1 MFNKSYFVLFINEY
15 EGTLF
20 YVEDQKILAET
31 FGTLEETKQEFDKIF
46 SKNKNAIIQIILKD
60 QDKDFSKEIIKA
72 STSSERDHIVKQKL
86 QQNYNES
93 NFRGMIDLSETDSIE
108 EQEYL
113 FITINKTKAIDSWF
127 EYISGLGNRLEG
139 IYSFDLEVKGL
150 VNYLLPKETQKKWQI
165 MINHKEYY
173 IYKGEE
179 FLLKDK
185 VTDNLTES
193 IDNSLVKVNHMGEL
207 VNICII
213 GFLPEKLY
221 FDDHVHYFTFENLKG
236 LLKIKDELIN
246 FEQIICLAINKY
258 DRKYKLYNS
267 DLSQIKVVKNIYY
280 YTKLLFLLLA
290 SIGLIISSIL
300 WGALDELLEE
310 KRYMANLR
318 KIKEMEV
325 QQIKKIPIEVAQD
338 DLEVVIT
345 RYSVKML
352 QDFFAKVIALKN
364 DKLHVTNVSFEFQ
377 DNQPVYI
384 INLEFIVT
392 QSLLKLIEIKKAI
405 EELQKEFQDYKIS
418 YVSSDNQAEN
428 IVDVQVT
435 LTPKK

>member
-1 MFNKSYFVLFINEY
+1 
-15 EGTLF
+15 
-20 YVEDQKILAET
+20 
-31 FGTLEETKQEFDKIF
+31 
-46 SKNKNAIIQIILKD
+46 
-60 QDKDFSKEIIKA
+60 
-72 STSSERDHIVKQKL
+72 
-86 QQNYNES
+86 
-93 NFRGMIDLSETDSIE
+93 
-108 EQEYL
+108 
-113 FITINKTKAIDSWF
+113 
-127 EYISGLGNRLEG
+127 
-139 IYSFDLEVKGL
+139 
-150 VNYLLPKETQKKWQI
+150 
-165 MINHKEYY
+165 
-173 IYKGEE
+173 
-179 FLLKDK
+179 
-185 VTDNLTES
+185 
-193 IDNSLVKVNHMGEL
+193 MGEL

-418 YVSSDNQAEN
+418 YLSSDNQAEN